1 MPKVVLAITD
11 AQRLSLG
18 YIFVTCLLLIG
29 SFSFL
34 CALGEINQ
42 GNLLLNRSLI
52 RGRRNP
58 RLEVNAEN
66 HFRAALGYDPGNFLA
81 YDGLAKLDYL
91 SGNYPEAINYWVEGL
106 QRSPENRVLAYRLGY
121 AWDMNGNHGQAL
133 SAWSQAQAEIRF
145 TTEGKLY
152 EEQGKIQLAK
162 ESYLLALEI
171 NPHWLPAQE
180 SYGEIVS
187 DEFQNLFRDKQ
198 WEQAETNLLAALE
211 IAPDFWRFHH
221 QLGVVYLRQG
231 QYREAEREIL
241 AGLQLKPGHDW
252 SYATLGDIYMSQ
264 GRRMDAEL
272 AYREAIKL
280 FTDKLEN
287 PWADHILIYKKI
299 GDLYSAIKQW
309 DDAVEA
315 YQMTIQAGST
325 NKSLYAALG
334 DAWCQIEFPQEAE
347 TAYREA
353 IRLGQ
358 SSLRLQQSVEYI
370 SQTEKCPVP

>member
-1 MPKVVLAITD
+1 MPKVVLAITG
-11 AQRLSLG
+11 AQRLRLG
-18 YIFVTCLLLIG
+18 YIFVTSLLLIG

-34 CALGEINQ
+34 CALCEINQ
-42 GNLLLNRSLI
+42 GNLLLNRILI

-66 HFRAALGYDPGNFLA
+66 HFRAALGYDPGNFQA
-81 YDGLAKLDYL
+81 YDGLAKLAYL

-106 QRSPENRVLAYRLGY
+106 QKSPENRVLAYRLGY

-145 TTEGKLY
+145 TTEGELY

-180 SYGEIVS
+180 GYGEIVS
-187 DEFQNLFRDKQ
+187 DEFQNLNRNNQ
-198 WEQAETNLLAALE
+198 WKQAETNLSAAIE
-211 IAPDFWRFHH
+211 IAPDFWRLHH
-221 QLGVVYLRQG
+221 QLGVVYLRQDL
-231 QYREAEREIL
+231 YREAEREIL
-241 AGLQLKPGHDW
+241 AGLQFKPGHDW
-252 SYATLGDIYMSQ
+252 SYAALGDIYMSQ
-264 GRRMDAEL
+264 GRRKDAEL

-280 FTDKLEN
+280 FKEKLEN
-287 PWADHILIYKKI
+287 PWADTVLIYKKI
-299 GDLYSAIKQW
+299 GDIHSAIEQW
-309 DDAVEA
+309 DEAVEA
-315 YQMTIQAGST
+315 YQMAILAGS
-325 NKSLYAALG
+325 NDKVLYAALG
-334 DAWCQIEFPQEAE
+334 DAWCELEFPREAE

-358 SSLRLQQSVEYI
+358 SSPRLQQSVEYI
-370 SQTEKCPVP
+370 SRTEKCPVQ